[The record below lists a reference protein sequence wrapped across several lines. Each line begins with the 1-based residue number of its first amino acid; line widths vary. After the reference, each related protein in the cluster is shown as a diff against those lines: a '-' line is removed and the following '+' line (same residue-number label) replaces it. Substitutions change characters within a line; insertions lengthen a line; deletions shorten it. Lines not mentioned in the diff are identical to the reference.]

1 MIESKNI
8 IKKYGQKV
16 VIPNLDLHLPE
27 GKLIAFIG
35 PNGSGKS
42 TLLSMMSRLDK
53 QYSGEI
59 YLDKTEV
66 RSWNSK
72 ELAKKLSI
80 LKQSNTIQ
88 LNITVE
94 ELVSFGRFP
103 HSRGKLNSKDKEII
117 NRVIKQMNLEAFTQR
132 SIHQL
137 SGGQLQRVYIA
148 MILAQD
154 TQYILLDEPLNNLDM
169 KHANEIM
176 HILKEIVVK
185 LNKTVIVVLHD
196 INFAS
201 GFADYIVALKS
212 GEVFF
217 SGETGM
223 MMEASRLKELYDMDI
238 KIIQFEG
245 KHFCIYFN

>member
-1 MIESKNI
+1 MIEGQNI
-8 IKKYGQKV
+8 SKKYGKKV
-16 VIPNLDLHLPE
+16 VIQNLDLQLPE
-27 GKLIAFIG
+27 GKMIAFIG

-53 QYSGEI
+53 QYSGEL

-72 ELAKKLSI
+72 ELAKQLSI
-80 LKQSNTIQ
+80 LKQSNAVQ

-103 HSRGKLNSKDKEII
+103 HSRGKLNSDDEEVIK
-117 NRVIKQMNLEAFTQR
+117 RVLKQMNIEEFAKR

-154 TQYILLDEPLNNLDM
+154 TPYILLDEPLNNLDM
-169 KHANEIM
+169 KHANEMM
-176 HILKEIVVK
+176 HLLKEIVQK
-185 LNKTVIVVLHD
+185 SNKTVIVVLHD

-201 GFADYIVALKS
+201 GFADHIVALKA

-217 SGETGM
+217 NGETKA
-223 MMEASRLKELYDMDI
+223 MMETALLKELYDMDI

-245 KHFCIYFN
+245 KQFCIYFN

>member
-1 MIESKNI
+1 MIKTEHI
-8 IKKYGQKV
+8 VKKYGKKV
-16 VIPNLDLHLPE
+16 VIEDVSLELPE

-53 QYSGEI
+53 QYNGAL
-59 YLDKTEV
+59 YLDKEEI

-72 ELAKKLSI
+72 ALAKKLSI
-80 LKQSNTIQ
+80 LKQSNSVQ

-103 HSRGKLNSKDKEII
+103 HSRGKLNDTDEA
-117 NRVIKQMNLEAFTQR
+117 VITSVLKQMDLESLRER

-137 SGGQLQRVYIA
+137 SGGQLQRAYIA

-154 TQYILLDEPLNNLDM
+154 TPYILLDEPLNNLDM
-169 KHANEIM
+169 KHANEMM
-176 HILKEIVVK
+176 HLLKKIVEQS
-185 LNKTVIVVLHD
+185 NKTVIIVLHD

-201 GFADYIVALKS
+201 GFADHIVALKN
-212 GEVFF
+212 GRVFF
-217 SGETGM
+217 SGTTEM
-223 MMEASRLKELYDMDI
+223 MMEASRLNALYDMDV
-238 KIIQFEG
+238 KVIQFEG
-245 KHFCIYFN
+245 KSFCIYFN